1 MHISLVDIF
10 LQNPL
15 TYCRKD
21 GNIHI
26 PKGQTPNGKQRK
38 LEENTMK
45 EIKIFEQAMQ
55 EGNEFFRTNK
65 INLTL
70 FTAYRQQG
78 YTENKLIDFSEVIWE
93 EDIEP
98 IAEFLKAEGI
108 TEFTISST
116 FSSLIQTLAGFE
128 KHGYRMNG
136 LTEVNANY
144 TDFTTGKKKIVP
156 AIRMSLN

>member
-1 MHISLVDIF
+1 
-10 LQNPL
+10 
-15 TYCRKD
+15 
-21 GNIHI
+21 
-26 PKGQTPNGKQRK
+26 
-38 LEENTMK
+38 MK
-45 EIKIFEQAMQ
+45 EIKIFEQAMH
-55 EGNEFFRTNK
+55 EDNEFFRTHK

-70 FTAYRQQG
+70 FSAYRQQK

-98 IAEFLKAEGI
+98 ISDFLKSEGI

-136 LTEVNANY
+136 LTEVNTNY